1 MVLPITLADDHHRVR
16 VLRVIPFR
24 PREETP
30 RLRLHAHE
38 VEEIAGHHFAP
49 NLRGSRRVTYR
60 EYVSHSR
67 GYEVDQM
74 QVVAEIA
81 EVQVRRRKRRA
92 IRRRVLDR
100 DNALRLRSA
109 RQWIQQHRPHPT
121 EHSRASPNA

>member
-1 MVLPITLADDHHRVR
+1 MEPFRRHSDNRERRPVDTQRRPNRRAVRVVMVLPITLADDHHRVR

-74 QVVAEIA
+74 QVVA
-81 EVQVRRRKRRA
+81 
-92 IRRRVLDR
+92 
-100 DNALRLRSA
+100 
-109 RQWIQQHRPHPT
+109 
-121 EHSRASPNA
+121 